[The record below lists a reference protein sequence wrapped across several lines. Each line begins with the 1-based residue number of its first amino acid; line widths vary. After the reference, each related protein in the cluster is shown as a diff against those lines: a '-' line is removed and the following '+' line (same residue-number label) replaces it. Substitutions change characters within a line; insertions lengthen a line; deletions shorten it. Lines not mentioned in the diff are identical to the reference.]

1 MGRRGS
7 PRQQSDQPMVRAD
20 DGFDDG
26 VEDLNKNGALD
37 LGESNPLAFCDPMN
51 TSGACDFDEDGQ
63 ANQIDT
69 DDDNDN
75 LSDQTEILLGTNPLM
90 ADTDSDGVTD
100 DIDHFPL
107 DPTESVD
114 TDNDG
119 LGNNA
124 DTDDDNDGV
133 LDRNDAYPLDAT
145 RSSIAIAKEKSS
157 SGSGGSLG
165 YFNLILLLSCF
176 RKYYKKL
183 S

>member
-1 MGRRGS
+1 
-7 PRQQSDQPMVRAD
+7 
-20 DGFDDG
+20 
-26 VEDLNKNGALD
+26 
-37 LGESNPLAFCDPMN
+37 
-51 TSGACDFDEDGQ
+51 
-63 ANQIDT
+63 
-69 DDDNDN
+69 
-75 LSDQTEILLGTNPLM
+75 M